1 MLLVRILVC
10 PECVQMIA
18 ARRRPDHVPAYEV
31 LYKTAEEV
39 EHKRVEKKKIQEQAE
54 LEARWTSQGLGG
66 NFIVT

>member
-1 MLLVRILVC
+1 
-10 PECVQMIA
+10 MIA